1 MSDPSKSNDSQVI
14 EVAVETESLTHDEKM
29 LLTLYRE
36 MSELDRR
43 YIRRVAEVIAATS
56 G

>member
-1 MSDPSKSNDSQVI
+1 MSDSSKFNDSKATKG
-14 EVAVETESLTHDEKM
+14 AVDTESLNDDERM

-36 MSELDRR
+36 MSELDQR

>member
-14 EVAVETESLTHDEKM
+14 EVAVETESLTHEERM

-56 G
+56 D

>member
-14 EVAVETESLTHDEKM
+14 EAAVETEPLNHDERM

-36 MSELDRR
+36 ISELDRS

>member
-1 MSDPSKSNDSQVI
+1 MSDTSKFNDSKTNEDAI
-14 EVAVETESLTHDEKM
+14 ETELLNDEERI